1 MRNLALLVCP
11 LAIVLTLGCGGG
23 SDKFKAQR
31 PKTVLAQGVV
41 TYNGEPLAGAI
52 VIFVPPTG
60 GTAASSATNA
70 AGQFDAKAFPPDPGA
85 VPGTYKVTVTK
96 NAPMPEAPSTPASH
110 DSPAI
115 PEAKPVSLV
124 PAKYTDA
131 KKTPL
136 TVTLDEKGNTDIKLE
151 LKAD

>member
-1 MRNLALLVCP
+1 MRTLPTLACMAALLS
-11 LAIVLTLGCGGG
+11 LGCGGG

-31 PKTVLAQGVV
+31 PKTVPAQGVV

-52 VIFVPPTG
+52 VIFVPPQG

-70 AGQFDAKAFPPDPGA
+70 AGQFDAKAFPPDAGA

-96 NAPMPEAPSTPASH
+96 NAPVPEAPSTPASH
-110 DSPAI
+110 DTPTL
-115 PEAKPVSLV
+115 PEQKPISLI
-124 PAKYTDA
+124 PAKYTTA
-131 KKTPL
+131 TKTPL
-136 TVTLDEKGNTDIKLE
+136 TVELGEKGNSDIKLE